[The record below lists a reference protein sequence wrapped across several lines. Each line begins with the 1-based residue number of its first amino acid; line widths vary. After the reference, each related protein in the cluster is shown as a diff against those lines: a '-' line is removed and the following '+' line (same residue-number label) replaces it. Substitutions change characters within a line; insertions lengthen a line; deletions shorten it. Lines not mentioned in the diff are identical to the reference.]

1 MLQTLGEKTQAR
13 AVSDQN
19 LHIVAVFALEHEGC
33 ARIRVSGKNPGAP
46 TFGAIAADSF
56 PGARRPLSQP

>member
-19 LHIVAVFALEHEGC
+19 LHIVAVFALEH
-33 ARIRVSGKNPGAP
+33 
-46 TFGAIAADSF
+46 
-56 PGARRPLSQP
+56 